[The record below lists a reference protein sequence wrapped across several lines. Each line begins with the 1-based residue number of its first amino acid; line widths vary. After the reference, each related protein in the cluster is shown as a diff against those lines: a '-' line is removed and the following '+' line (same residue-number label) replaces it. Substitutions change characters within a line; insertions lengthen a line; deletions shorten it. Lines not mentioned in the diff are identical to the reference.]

1 MRPIVCVD
9 LNGVLDTYRGWQGEA
24 HWDDPRAGACE
35 FLQELN
41 RLGYDVVVF
50 TTRWRDD
57 ARAWLQRHGLL
68 EHVSDVTDRKPA
80 AHVFV
85 DDRALRFEGDFD
97 ATLREIQRFS
107 AHWERSS

>member
-24 HWDDPRAGACE
+24 HWDDPRAGARE
-35 FLQELN
+35 FLQELD

-68 EHVSDVTDRKPA
+68 ELVRDVTDRKPA